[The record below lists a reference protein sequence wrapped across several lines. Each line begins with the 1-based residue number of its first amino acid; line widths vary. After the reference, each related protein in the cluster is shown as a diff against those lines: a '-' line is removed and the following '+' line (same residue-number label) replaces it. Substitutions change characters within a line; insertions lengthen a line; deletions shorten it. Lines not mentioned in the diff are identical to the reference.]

1 MAEASLTRH
10 GKVVNVTSSIVTT
23 PLIKS
28 GPCLDMRSS
37 SVREVVCQE
46 DLRGMVVEHRVHE
59 SRENRVVRVLCSRCR
74 IEANSGDRIHLEDSV
89 ARVVHGSWR
98 VRW

>member
-1 MAEASLTRH
+1 MTL
-10 GKVVNVTSSIVTT
+10 SIVTT

-28 GPCLDMRSS
+28 GLCLDMRGS

-46 DLRGMVVEHRVHE
+46 DLRGMVVEHEVHE
-59 SRENRVVRVLCSRCR
+59 SRENSVVRVLYSRCR

-89 ARVVHGSWR
+89 ARVVHGSCG
-98 VRW
+98 VRR